1 MAGGVVRVVP
11 GRHIR
16 RAELEGVRRVSL
28 AALIML
34 VVQYGLGIILNL
46 YIAVPASD
54 AHAGLMQE
62 IASGPLMLTVHA
74 LLGLALIGA
83 ALVLLVRAVRLG
95 DRVIAVLG
103 GPDCHRRGV
112 RVGRDLRAQ
121 RSVGCFAGH
130 GPADRG
136 GTAVLHRRADL
147 GQHRS
152 TARLRLWLSTALLW
166 QRRASADDHESAP
179 ARPLESGRNAIL
191 GQPRGAVR
199 NRWALLYHPDPGHQ
213 HPQHRGQQAEEAD
226 GTGQAS

>member
-62 IASGPLMLTVHA
+62 IASGPFMLTVHA

-95 DRVIAVLG
+95 DQVIAVLAAAGLTAIG
-103 GPDCHRRGV
+103 GAFASGEIFV
-112 RVGRDLRAQ
+112 RNGQSAASLAM
-121 RSVGCFAGH
+121 ALL
-130 GPADRG
+130 
-136 GTAVLHRRADL
+136 TAV
-147 GQHRS
+147 
-152 TARLRLWLSTALLW
+152 ALLCYISALTW
-166 QRRASADDHESAP
+166 VSTGRRRSSGSA
-179 ARPLESGRNAIL
+179 
-191 GQPRGAVR
+191 
-199 NRWALLYHPDPGHQ
+199 
-213 HPQHRGQQAEEAD
+213 
-226 GTGQAS
+226 